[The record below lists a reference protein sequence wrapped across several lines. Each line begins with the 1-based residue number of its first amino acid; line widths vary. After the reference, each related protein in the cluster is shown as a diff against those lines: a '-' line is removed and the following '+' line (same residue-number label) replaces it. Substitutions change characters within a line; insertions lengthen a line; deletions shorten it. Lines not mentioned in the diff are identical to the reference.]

1 VPSPGEPASQDDR
14 RAEHDVGSVHAEA
27 WKLPIPKRPATCWEQ
42 QANRRCI
49 ALHGGRGTDKRCIVV
64 GLAGK
69 LGVTRGR
76 WPIFF

>member
-1 VPSPGEPASQDDR
+1 MEASDS
-14 RAEHDVGSVHAEA
+14 EEA
-27 WKLPIPKRPATCWEQ
+27 GDMLGAASKQKMH
-42 QANRRCI
+42 CI

-64 GLAGK
+64 GLAGM